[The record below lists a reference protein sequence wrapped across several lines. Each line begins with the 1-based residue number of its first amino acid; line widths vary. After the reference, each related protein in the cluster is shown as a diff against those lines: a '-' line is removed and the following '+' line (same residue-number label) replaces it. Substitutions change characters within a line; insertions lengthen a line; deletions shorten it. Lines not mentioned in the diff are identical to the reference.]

1 MMGLPMLKIG
11 MAISAAALLAG
22 ALLWVRAEII
32 AGERDRAAL
41 AACTAALAEVDR
53 ARQIED
59 ETRRMNDADLRDL
72 LGIPR

>member
-1 MMGLPMLKIG
+1 MLTAPLLKIG
-11 MAISAAALLAG
+11 MALGVIAALAG

-59 ETRRMNDADLRDL
+59 ETRRMDDAGLRDL